1 MANNN
6 DDKKII
12 FSMVGVSKII
22 PPSRQILKDIYLSF
36 YYGAKIGII
45 GLNGAGK
52 STLLRIIAGKEKS
65 YNGEVVF
72 SPGYSVG
79 MLDQEPQLDENK
91 TVRQVVEEGAQ
102 EVVDMLKEYE
112 EISNKFAEPDADFDK
127 LIERQGELTELIEQ
141 HDGWNLDSKLER
153 AMDALNC
160 PDGDTPVNNLS
171 GGERRRV
178 ALVRLLLQEPDI
190 LLLDEPTNHL
200 DLDMRE
206 ALSIALS
213 SYQGALI
220 LVSHDRHLL
229 EAIADKLWLI
239 DNGNVTEF
247 NGDLNDY
254 QEFLNQKN
262 REYKEKLAQKKDNS
276 LTLSASASSFK
287 TKEQKKLEA
296 QKRQALR
303 PLKKEIEQLEKTM
316 EKLRSEIA
324 KIDETL
330 SDSSLYQT
338 QKEKVEELS
347 IQRSEYS
354 DKLDE
359 TELCWLT
366 KQEELENAEAEI

>member
-1 MANNN
+1 PYHIQFAEPERTVDILADLKNL
-6 DDKKII
+6 DAGYSEHDI
-12 FSMVGVSKII
+12 
-22 PPSRQILKDIYLSF
+22 ILKNINLMLIAGDR
-36 YYGAKIGII
+36 I
-45 GLNGAGK
+45 GLLGKNGQGK
-52 STLLRIIAGKEKS
+52 STLIKTMCSVLKPVHGTVTLGKGIKIGYFAQHELDQLSGQMSGLDHLRAIDPNAKEKDLRTFL
-65 YNGEVVF
+65 GAF
-72 SPGYSVG
+72 SFSG
-79 MLDQEPQLDENK
+79 DK
-91 TVRQVVEEGAQ
+91 ATAKVET
-102 EVVDMLKEYE
+102 M
-112 EISNKFAEPDADFDK
+112 
-127 LIERQGELTELIEQ
+127 
-141 HDGWNLDSKLER
+141 
-153 AMDALNC
+153 
-160 PDGDTPVNNLS
+160 S
-171 GGERRRV
+171 GGEQARLALAIV
-178 ALVRLLLQEPDI
+178 AYQKPNL

-239 DNGNVTEF
+239 DNGSVTEF

-316 EKLRSEIA
+316 EKLRAEIA

-366 KQEELENAEAEI
+366 KQEELENAEAES

>member
-1 MANNN
+1 
-6 DDKKII
+6 
-12 FSMVGVSKII
+12 
-22 PPSRQILKDIYLSF
+22 
-36 YYGAKIGII
+36 
-45 GLNGAGK
+45 
-52 STLLRIIAGKEKS
+52 
-65 YNGEVVF
+65 
-72 SPGYSVG
+72 
-79 MLDQEPQLDENK
+79 
-91 TVRQVVEEGAQ
+91 
-102 EVVDMLKEYE
+102 
-112 EISNKFAEPDADFDK
+112 
-127 LIERQGELTELIEQ
+127 
-141 HDGWNLDSKLER
+141 
-153 AMDALNC
+153 
-160 PDGDTPVNNLS
+160 
-171 GGERRRV
+171 
-178 ALVRLLLQEPDI
+178 
-190 LLLDEPTNHL
+190 
-200 DLDMRE
+200 MRE

-262 REYKEKLAQKKDNS
+262 REYKEQLAQKKDNS
-276 LTLSASASSFK
+276 LNLSASASSFK

-316 EKLRSEIA
+316 EKLRAEIA

-354 DKLDE
+354 EKLDE